1 VGNGTPVPEIRP
13 YEALKKAVRL
23 YQAVVPFCGK
33 LGNRTRAGYLCRTRM
48 AASFRPSVTKT
59 ATLAGHRDAVYALT
73 GGAAGAIYSSGA
85 DGLVVGWDAADPARD
100 GELLARV
107 ENSVYA
113 LRHLPEQDLLLLGHN
128 FQGIQAIALS
138 DKKLAAATALPP
150 VAIFEIVYSPS
161 RQRLYVA
168 LADGT
173 LAVLTLPGFR
183 LEKLLRVAH
192 KSLRTLALHEGR
204 GELAVG
210 SSDALTRIL
219 DLDSLATKFTLAE
232 STNSVFSVAYSPDG
246 QHLLTAGRDAQ
257 MRRWHVADGYALAA
271 TVPAHMYT
279 INHLAFSPDGRYLA
293 SCSLDKSIKLWDAA
307 SLELLR
313 VLDRARH
320 AGHGTSVNRLVWP
333 GAENRLV
340 SCSDDRSLAVWELAV

>member
-1 VGNGTPVPEIRP
+1 MSEI
-13 YEALKKAVRL
+13 
-23 YQAVVPFCGK
+23 
-33 LGNRTRAGYLCRTRM
+33 
-48 AASFRPSVTKT
+48 FRPPVAKI

-73 GGAAGAIYSSGA
+73 LGGGSTIYSGSA
-85 DGLVVGWDAADPARD
+85 DGMVVAWDAAEPTRD

-113 LRHLPEQDLLLLGHN
+113 LRHLPHLNMLVLGHN
-128 FQGIQAIALS
+128 FQGIQAIDLAGR
-138 DKKLAAATALPP
+138 KLAHATALPP
-150 VAIFEIVYSPS
+150 VAIFEIVVSES

-168 LADGT
+168 LGDGT
-173 LAVLTLPGFR
+173 LAVLALPDFR
-183 LEKLLRVAH
+183 LGKLLRLAD
-192 KSLRTLALHEGR
+192 KSLRCLALHEGR

-219 DLDSLATKFTLAE
+219 DLDSLETKFTLGE

-246 QHLLTAGRDAQ
+246 ARLLTAGRDAQ
-257 MRRWHVADGYALAA
+257 IRTWDVAAGYALAG

-279 INHLAFSPDGRYLA
+279 INHLAFSPDGQFLA

-307 SLELLR
+307 TLTLLR
-313 VLDRARH
+313 VLDRVRS

-333 GAENRLV
+333 GNQNRLV
-340 SCSDDRSLAVWELAV
+340 SCSDDRSLAVWQLAVGSYQ